1 MAKLARAASAG
12 TVSILLLV
20 TAGCGTAGTIAGSSE
35 PVAIDPHPTTMP
47 SPPPSTQ
54 LASPWPTTDPS
65 NQPTPTD
72 ATPAP
77 PADATPAPPADEPV
91 IPSAAELRAARS
103 QPVEDPYYPDT
114 SNPEVDALHYFLD
127 LSWDGSRL
135 TGEATVTFRAA
146 AATEAVRLDLSRSLT
161 VNAVELD
168 GTPVDY
174 QQAGDG
180 LELLTEPL
188 EGATTYTLTIDYAGA
203 PTSTPAPS
211 YRPDLAEG
219 LGWNVD
225 SDGSVYTFQEPYGAF
240 TWYPVNDHPSDKALY
255 DAVITTEGDDVAVFN
270 GELVSTEPADNGTT
284 NSWHVNEPVASYLTT
299 IAIGPYTE
307 HTSTT
312 PSGMR
317 ISYWLM
323 PRDEHLLTG
332 LQDSGSR
339 AFEWLE
345 EHAGPYPFST
355 LGVVVVGGRS
365 AMETQTMLTM
375 SRGAVAR
382 PDAVLQHEMSHQWY
396 GDSVTPVDWQGVW
409 LSEGWAMYMQ
419 QEFETDTGLP
429 PFAGGL
435 EAWRPFD
442 LASRK
447 VSGPP
452 GDYNPESFGDLNIYL
467 GPAMMLDE
475 IRQRVGDATFAEL
488 AKAWAADHEN
498 ENVDRQTFESWLHD
512 ETGEDFG
519 PLMHKWLDSAKT
531 PR

>member
-20 TAGCGTAGTIAGSSE
+20 TAGCGTADTIAADAE
-35 PVAIDPHPTTMP
+35 RPTPTP
-47 SPPPSTQ
+47 QPPSTTSST
-54 LASPWPTTDPS
+54 ASPSPTDQSTTEPTS
-65 NQPTPTD
+65 QPTPTD
-72 ATPAP
+72 TTLAP
-77 PADATPAPPADEPV
+77 PEDETV
-91 IPSAAELRAARS
+91 IPSAAELRAAES

-114 SNPEVDALHYFLD
+114 SNPEVDALHYHLA
-127 LSWDGSRL
+127 LEWDGSRL
-135 TGEATVTFRAA
+135 TGRATVMFRATRPTDA
-146 AATEAVRLDLSRSLT
+146 MRLDLSRSL
-161 VNAVELD
+161 AVSAVQLD
-168 GTPVDY
+168 GTSIDY
-174 QQAGDG
+174 HQAADG
-180 LELLTEPL
+180 LELFTGPL
-188 EGATTYTLTIDYAGA
+188 EGAATYTLTIDYAGA
-203 PTSTPAPS
+203 PAPTPAPS
-211 YRPDLAEG
+211 YRPDLSEG

-255 DAVITTEGDDVAVFN
+255 DAVITTQGDDVAVFN
-270 GELVSTEPADNGTT
+270 GELVSTQPADNATVS
-284 NSWHVNEPVASYLTT
+284 SWHVDEPIASYLTT
-299 IAIGPYTE
+299 IAIGPYTQ

-323 PRDEHLLTG
+323 PRDEHLLAG
-332 LQDSGSR
+332 LQDAGSE

-382 PDAVLQHEMSHQWY
+382 PDAVLQHEMAHQWY
-396 GDSVTPVDWQGVW
+396 GDSVTPIDWQGVW
-409 LSEGWAMYMQ
+409 LNEGWAMYMQ
-419 QEFETDTGLP
+419 QEFETDTGRP

-442 LASRK
+442 QASRK
-447 VSGPP
+447 VAGPP
-452 GDYNPESFGDLNIYL
+452 GDYNPESFGALNIYL
-467 GPAMMLDE
+467 GPALMLDE
-475 IRQRVGDATFAEL
+475 VRQRVGDATFDEL

-498 ENVDRQTFESWLHD
+498 ENVDRQVFESWLND

-519 PLMHKWLDSAKT
+519 PLLHKWLDSAKT